1 MIDVEG
7 TQSIAEALAQN
18 CGLKLLNISRN
29 KLGDVGVTIIC
40 KGLTSNSSLQSLMLN
55 GSFNMKCFLKP
66 IENNIGPVGAEVI
79 AQYLESNRTL
89 KTLVLFGTT
98 ATVNIVM
105 YQGNNIKDQGAAS
118 LARALAKNTRL
129 TFLHVSRTFVN

>member
-1 MIDVEG
+1 M
-7 TQSIAEALAQN
+7 
-18 CGLKLLNISRN
+18 
-29 KLGDVGVTIIC
+29 
-40 KGLTSNSSLQSLMLN
+40 
-55 GSFNMKCFLKP
+55 
-66 IENNIGPVGAEVI
+66 GAEVI

-98 ATVNIVM
+98 STVNIVM

-129 TFLHVSRTFVN
+129 TFLHVSRTFF